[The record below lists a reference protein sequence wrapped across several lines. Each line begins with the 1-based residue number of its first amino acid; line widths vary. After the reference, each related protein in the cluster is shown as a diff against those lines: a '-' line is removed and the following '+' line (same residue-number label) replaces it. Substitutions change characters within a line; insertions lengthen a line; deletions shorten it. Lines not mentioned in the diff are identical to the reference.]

1 MRVAWLFL
9 ASSTLLMAG
18 CSVSK
23 IATDEP
29 VASPT
34 APAAANVAPVKG
46 TVHGGQQPIWNAH
59 IYMFAVSTTGYGTLT
74 APQPSQSLLIPGHD
88 TTKDSSGNYYV
99 TTSSNGN
106 FTITQADYSCGG
118 VIGNPVTQQVY
129 LYSIGGQ
136 PGTSAGTNS
145 GAGLMAVLG
154 PCTIS
159 AFTGLPASVQMNEAT
174 TVAAAYALSGFAVDA
189 THMSGSN
196 TALAAQ
202 GMANAAATAGN
213 LVNLGTGLPLQT
225 TLGTN
230 GVVPQ
235 IEINTLADILAAC
248 VNSTAVGTD
257 SSTACTQLFADAT
270 ADGTPATP
278 PGDTA
283 TAAINIAHHPGA
295 NAAALAA
302 IPTSQAP
309 FMPNFTTTGDFVP
322 NDWTIAIVYTGG
334 GIDEPT
340 FLAID
345 GSSNVWTSN
354 LGSATISEFS
364 NLGTPFTGSPYS
376 GGGLAD
382 PQGIAVDTVGNV
394 WVANLDGG
402 AGGIGSV
409 SEYSSGTW
417 TTYTDSG
424 LGTDPGL
431 GAPTYIAI
439 DGNNNAWVA
448 NNSNNTVSAFNASF
462 SETQAVYWTAENAG
476 GLSGPL
482 GIAVD
487 SSSDAW
493 VANYANDSGTSV
505 SEFTVTMSG
514 LTPDSPITGGDLGGP
529 QSLAVDHAGNIW
541 VTNLGNYDGT
551 SITEIPILGGVA
563 QTPVNITGGGLNA
576 PFAVAIDGLGNA
588 WVTNDGNNTSLSE
601 FSIVGGTPTAVSP
614 STGLIGTTAASPF
627 GPVLTNPVDLAIDG
641 SGNVW
646 VVDVQYSTTMP
657 PATYPDN
664 LVEFVGA
671 AAPVVTP
678 LAVGVKNGTLGT
690 TP

>member
-34 APAAANVAPVKG
+34 APAVANVAPVKG

-74 APQPSQSLLIPGHD
+74 APQPSQSLLTAGPD
-88 TTKDSSGNYYV
+88 TTKDGSDRYYV

-118 VIGNPVTQQVY
+118 VSGNPVTQQVY

-270 ADGTPATP
+270 ADGTPATQ

-322 NDWTIAIVYTGG
+322 NDWTIAITYTTTEMN
-334 GIDEPT
+334 EPG
-340 FLAID
+340 FLAVD
-345 GSSNVWTSN
+345 GSGNVWVSN
-354 LGSATISEFS
+354 NGNNMITELGPTGAAA
-364 NLGTPFTGSPYS
+364 TGSPYS
-376 GGGLAD
+376 GGGLD
-382 PQGIAVDTVGNV
+382 EPEGIAIDNGANV
-394 WVANLDGG
+394 WVANGG
-402 AGGIGSV
+402 GSI
-409 SEYSSGTW
+409 SELTSGGTW
-417 TTYTDSG
+417 ATTYTDTN
-424 LGTDPGL
+424 LDLPI
-431 GAPTYIAI
+431 YIAI
-439 DGNNNAWVA
+439 DASNNVWVANNGNNVVSVFNASSSTSIYDSAQSAGGLIGPEGITVDSSGNAWVA
-448 NNSNNTVSAFNASF
+448 N
-462 SETQAVYWTAENAG
+462 Y
-476 GLSGPL
+476 
-482 GIAVD
+482 
-487 SSSDAW
+487 
-493 VANYANDSGTSV
+493 SGTSV
-505 SEFTVTMSG
+505 SEFA
-514 LTPDSPITGGDLGGP
+514 ITGGTLNADMPFSDSDFNGP
-529 QSLAVDHAGNIW
+529 QSLAVDNGGNVW
-541 VTNLGNYDGT
+541 VTNGSGT
-551 SITEIPILGGVA
+551 SVIELAVAGGSVTGA
-563 QTPVNITGGGLNA
+563 TPITGGGLNLPYA
-576 PFAVAIDGLGNA
+576 IAIDGLGNA
-588 WVTNDGNNTSLSE
+588 WVTNESATSSLSE
-601 FSIVGGTPTAVSP
+601 VSVIGGIPTAVSP
-614 STGLIGTTAASPF
+614 SNGYTGTTATSPYSA
-627 GPVLTNPVDLAIDG
+627 VLTNPTDVAIDG
-641 SGNVW
+641 SGNIW
-646 VVDVQYSTTMP
+646 VTDAGNPGDLTDFPYNV
-657 PATYPDN
+657 
-664 LVEFVGA
+664 VEFVGA